1 MNDNTD
7 TTEVEVATKQDTP
20 APKVNYDE
28 KGLTPGSVLNPTGK
42 GGFADNPQN
51 RSSGHWDKEESIS
64 YWYNKL
70 LRMPDKEFEDWQP
83 KNKAQRIAHNRIVG
97 AIGMDE
103 LALKMTKEIT
113 DRTEGKPKQDIDMN
127 IEGDDYVP
135 IIRGFVIPTLPEDF
149 MEDDIAAQA
158 GEEYAKRTKAKD

>member
-7 TTEVEVATKQDTP
+7 ITEVEVATKQDTP

-97 AIGMDE
+97 AI
-103 LALKMTKEIT
+103 
-113 DRTEGKPKQDIDMN
+113 DMN